1 VKVLPRARRPGLR
14 GLPAD
19 RASLAVAVAEPPEDG
34 RANRAVCEALAEAL
48 GRPVSAVAVAR
59 GATARLKTIRIA
71 GDPAAM
77 AARLEPFLA

>member
-1 VKVLPRARRPGLR
+1 
-14 GLPAD
+14 
-19 RASLAVAVAEPPEDG
+19 
-34 RANRAVCEALAEAL
+34 
-48 GRPVSAVAVAR
+48 VSAVVVAR